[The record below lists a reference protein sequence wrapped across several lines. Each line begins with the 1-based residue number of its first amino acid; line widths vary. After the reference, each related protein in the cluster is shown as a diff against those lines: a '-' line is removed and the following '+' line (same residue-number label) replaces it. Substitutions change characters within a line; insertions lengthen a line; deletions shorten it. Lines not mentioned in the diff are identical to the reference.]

1 MEADKTVLDRAA
13 VIEVSFPLFGL
24 GKKLISDRYRMPFIS
39 LRNRFQSFR
48 NRNWNFI
55 NVA

>member
-24 GKKLISDRYRMPFIS
+24 GKKLISDRHRMPFIS

-48 NRNWNFI
+48 NRNWNLI